1 MVLLKTRF
9 WMEQQKQ
16 VKILSELLR
25 QLDENV
31 NVDAGVILRNPTSV
45 YTSPDI
51 AKREWEKFFQ
61 NHPQLI
67 GLSTDLPDPG
77 SFMTVDDFGIPVLA
91 TRDPD
96 GRFRTFLN
104 ACRHRGALIESELRG
119 KKKRF
124 ACPFHKWTYDSCG
137 TLIAIPQ
144 EDHFGNV
151 DKSCRGLVELP
162 SCEKYGLLWLHPCPG
177 ESLNVDQLLGGLAP
191 EIESWNFNKMK
202 RVGET
207 NINMRLNWKLA
218 NDTFG
223 ETYHFQKLHKDTVGR
238 IFYGD
243 ALSYEALGKN
253 HRFVFPNRGIDRLRE
268 QPKED
273 WRITHGAVIIYYLF
287 PNVQLALG
295 RGTINLIR
303 IYPDRTNPGR
313 SNTQISHYFS
323 DRLLEVKAEAGEDVP
338 KLTSKNVYD
347 MEARQG
353 ALPDVDAQN
362 EVFVSTISQQ
372 DYVMGES
379 IQNAVENGLLDHVI
393 FGRNEP
399 ALHHF
404 HNTFRA
410 SLDMPPLQEYV
421 G

>member
-1 MVLLKTRF
+1 
-9 WMEQQKQ
+9 MEYQKQ
-16 VKILSELLR
+16 IEILSELLR
-25 QLDENV
+25 QLDERV
-31 NVDAGVILRNPTSV
+31 TVDAGAILRNPTSV
-45 YTSPDI
+45 YTCSEM
-51 AKREWEKFFQ
+51 ANKEWAKFFK

-67 GLSTDLPDPG
+67 GLSKDLPEPG
-77 SFMTVDDFGIPVLA
+77 SFMTVSDFGIPVLT

-96 GRFRTFLN
+96 GRFRAFLN
-104 ACRHRGALIESELRG
+104 ACRHRGVRVESEPRG
-119 KKKRF
+119 KRMRF
-124 ACPFHKWTYDSCG
+124 ACPFHKWTYDNCG
-137 TLIAIPQ
+137 SLIAIPQ
-144 EDHFGNV
+144 EDHFGAV

-162 SCEKYGLLWLHPCPG
+162 SCEKYGLLWLHPQPEG
-177 ESLNVDQLLGGLAP
+177 DLNVDELLGALAP
-191 EIESWNFNKMK
+191 ELEGWNFNKMN

-207 NINMRLNWKLA
+207 SIDMRLNWKLA

-223 ETYHFQKLHKDTVGR
+223 ETYHFHKLHKDTVGR

-243 ALSYEALGKN
+243 ALSYESFGKN

-268 QPKED
+268 QPQED
-273 WRITHGAVIIYYLF
+273 WRVTHGAVIIYYLF
-287 PNVQLALG
+287 PNIQLALG

-303 IYPDRTNPGR
+303 IYPDPKNSSR
-313 SNTQISHYFS
+313 STTQISHYFS
-323 DRLLEVKAEAGEDVP
+323 DRLLEAKIEAGEDAP
-338 KLTSKNVYD
+338 KLTPENVYD
-347 MEARQG
+347 IEARQG
-353 ALPDVDAQN
+353 ALPDLEAQN

-379 IQNAVENGLLDHVI
+379 IQAAVENGVLDHVI

-410 SLDMPPLQEYV
+410 SLDLPPLQEYV